1 MLKGKQKKLDVNKD
15 GKISGDDFAM
25 LKNVRMQK
33 KDAMGKKVVKAE
45 KGKMVNGTG
54 KYIDL
59 PENIPSLLGES
70 EKKLKLFK
78 EYSKS
83 IGKFSKK
90 KMGGGMMQKPIMAE
104 KGKMIIEAEA
114 PDLGGMMGAAATLGL
129 ADRLTEVD
137 IANAERIARRKP
149 LPALEE
155 YKRKPITPK
164 ERRERDIT
172 KRATADLYKDKPVKT
187 LKRMGGGMMMQD
199 SMGYKKGGAVR
210 GGRAEIK
217 GLRPA
222 KMF

>member
-90 KMGGGMMQKPIMAE
+90 KMS
-104 KGKMIIEAEA
+104 
-114 PDLGGMMGAAATLGL
+114 GGMMGAEAALESP
-129 ADRLTEVD
+129 DRLTEVD
-137 IANAERIARRKP
+137 TAMAERTVRKRP
-149 LPALEE
+149 LPMLRDSA
-155 YKRKPITPK
+155 I
-164 ERRERDIT
+164 ERRSQNIT
-172 KRATADLYKDKPVKT
+172 NKAKSMQKK
-187 LKRMGGGMMMQD
+187 MGGGMMMQEP
-199 SMGYKKGGAVR
+199 MGYKKGGAVR

>member
-45 KGKMVNGTG
+45 
-54 KYIDL
+54 
-59 PENIPSLLGES
+59 S
-70 EKKLKLFK
+70 
-78 EYSKS
+78 
-83 IGKFSKK
+83 
-90 KMGGGMMQKPIMAE
+90 
-104 KGKMIIEAEA
+104 GKMITEAEA
-114 PDLGGMMGAAATLGL
+114 PDLGGMMGAAGAAATSEALV
-129 ADRLTEVD
+129 DRLTEVD
-137 IANAERIARRKP
+137 IANAERIARRRP
-149 LPALEE
+149 LPMLEE
-155 YKRKPITPK
+155 ERVAIRRPLPTLQEPQQLKKNKSITPK
-164 ERRERDIT
+164 ERREKDIA
-172 KRATADLYKDKPVKT
+172 KRAQKK
-187 LKRMGGGMMMQD
+187 MGGGMMQD